1 VPDVELILPPEQ
13 APGVY
18 ANFLIGWHSPYE
30 FTLDFCVTRPMGLV
44 DDDGD
49 GTVLVVARVRLPVA
63 LIFDVIRTL
72 NDTMTEYES
81 EFGEIRPPESRE
93 EES

>member
-1 VPDVELILPPEQ
+1 VALAVR
-13 APGVY
+13 V
-18 ANFLIGWHSPYE
+18 HSR
-30 FTLDFCVTRPMGLV
+30 LLRDSADGLA

-72 NDTMTEYES
+72 NDTMTEYER